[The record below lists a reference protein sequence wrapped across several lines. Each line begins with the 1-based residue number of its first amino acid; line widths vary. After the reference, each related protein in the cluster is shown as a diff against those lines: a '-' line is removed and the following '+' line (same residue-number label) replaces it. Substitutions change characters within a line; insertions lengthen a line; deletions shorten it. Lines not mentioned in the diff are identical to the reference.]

1 MAQQD
6 DLYKESRDLWQD
18 CNHRQEVEHNLINR
32 KTTWSLTGQTLLF
45 AAYGLSLDSKL
56 ADNKLAAKGSE
67 FREVVAFSGL
77 ALAIVTLVG
86 VISVINSKRLSWRQY
101 ETFYSSRESLLPKPH
116 KTPLQ
121 WGVNTRNTV
130 LTLAPEVLMPLIFLV
145 AWIFLL

>member
-6 DLYKESRDLWQD
+6 DSYKESRDLWQD

-56 ADNKLAAKGSE
+56 ANNELAAKGSE

-101 ETFYSSRESLLPKPH
+101 ETFYSSRESLA
-116 KTPLQ
+116 KT
-121 WGVNTRNTV
+121 
-130 LTLAPEVLMPLIFLV
+130 A
-145 AWIFLL
+145 